1 MDLIIGGSMRFKRIG
16 VLLGGL
22 SAERDISLLS
32 GRAVA
37 AGLERS
43 GYDVVEIDAKRDLCR
58 RLEQAHVEAVFIAL
72 HGRWGEDGTVQGML
86 EILGIPYTGSSVLA
100 SSIAMDKIMTRELF
114 KANNLPVPKGFS
126 LAPDA
131 PPVLPDNW
139 SPPFI
144 VKPAN
149 EGSSVGITLV
159 TEPSDF
165 PAAAKTALK
174 ISNRVLVEQFVEG
187 PEVTVAVLDGKVLGA
202 LEVEPKNAFYDYS
215 AKYEQG
221 GSIHHIPPR
230 IADAQIAEIQEL
242 AQRAYRALCCSGA
255 ARVDFIVP
263 KNAPAVIL
271 EINTIPGMTELSL
284 LPDIARANGLP
295 FDNLVAQIIE
305 GATLHISGS
314 ETRPERSI
322 EEQK

>member
-1 MDLIIGGSMRFKRIG
+1 MRFKRVG

-43 GYDVVEIDAKRDLCR
+43 GYDVIEIDAKRDLCQR
-58 RLEQAHVEAVFIAL
+58 IEETHVDAVFIAL
-72 HGRWGEDGTVQGML
+72 HGRWGEDGTVQGVL
-86 EILGIPYTGSSVLA
+86 EMLGIPYTGSSVLA
-100 SSIAMDKIMTRELF
+100 SAIAMDKIITRDLF

-126 LAPDA
+126 LSPDD
-131 PPVLPDNW
+131 PTVLPDNW
-139 SPPFI
+139 TPPLV

-159 TEPSDF
+159 TKPSDY
-165 PAAAKTALK
+165 PTALKTALK
-174 ISNRVLVEQFVEG
+174 LSSRVLVEQFVEG
-187 PEVTVAVLDGKVLGA
+187 LEVTVAVLEGKVLGA
-202 LEVEPKNAFYDYS
+202 LEIEPKNAFYDYS
-215 AKYEQG
+215 AKYDQG
-221 GSIHHIPPR
+221 GSIHHVPPR
-230 IADAQIAEIQEL
+230 IADAQIDEVQTLAE
-242 AQRAYRALCCSGA
+242 RAYRALCCSGA

-295 FDNLVAQIIE
+295 FDNLVAQIME
-305 GATLHISGS
+305 GAALHV
-314 ETRPERSI
+314 T
-322 EEQK
+322 